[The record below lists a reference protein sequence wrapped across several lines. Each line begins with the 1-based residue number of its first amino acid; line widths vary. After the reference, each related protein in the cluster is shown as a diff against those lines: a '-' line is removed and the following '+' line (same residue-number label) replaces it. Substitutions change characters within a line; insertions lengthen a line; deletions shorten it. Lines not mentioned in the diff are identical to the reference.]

1 MYKIHLIIFS
11 LSRNSF
17 SFVKFSTTPS
27 PYELEETRLWM
38 SHEVYTICDT
48 ICDPY
53 KSNYNYSVSGT
64 EVIQMLNQ
72 CNQPVFYVFQFVM
85 IQST

>member
-1 MYKIHLIIFS
+1 
-11 LSRNSF
+11 
-17 SFVKFSTTPS
+17 
-27 PYELEETRLWM
+27 M